1 MRLLHLRLFL
11 RSLLFLLAVT
21 WLGKAAF
28 AVYHRELFGTLALP
42 QQAYALL
49 WGLRFDL
56 ALAAAFALLA
66 FLAAHLVFRLAH
78 QPLQRPLRWFTLSG
92 ALLLIGLHGGDT
104 LYFSEAGRHLG
115 YELKDG
121 ANSAGELARMA
132 LFSYTATLIA
142 HLIAM
147 VIAGYAGWHLLAS
160 DATPARPTRR
170 WQHLAPEGQLFAV
183 LLLAALAV
191 RGGWQAVPMEPLHA
205 QQIGNGQQA
214 TLALNGVYNALF
226 SSVTPY
232 AIRPL
237 ITAAPTPEQLALVRA
252 MYADYAPQP
261 LPRPEV
267 PYNVVILFLESWS
280 AAWMASYGHDQVTT
294 PFFDELRAQS
304 LTTHGML
311 AGGHRTTE
319 GLFATLCSAQN
330 PLGQTVAQSQLQN
343 YSYRCLPHILRDEG
357 YASAFFQGTRKNT
370 SGTGA
375 FAQLLGFTD
384 SYGWEDL
391 RGRPLRHA
399 ENSWGMHDPDIYD
412 FALEKMRTLP
422 QPFLIGINTNTTH
435 DSQIPAGVTPAFG
448 ADTAINRYLSNLHF
462 ADAAL
467 RDFQQAVSAE
477 FGPTLFVIL
486 ADHAGLPSPRA
497 FTNHLIPFAIHGP
510 GVPPRES
517 PHYHSQRDIAPTALD
532 LLGLPAA
539 PGHTGMSLLSAGAT
553 SYADYYESG
562 TVGWVEGNRLVRRD
576 ISSAT
581 CTACTLANHVCQAP
595 APCSAGDRPQADRA
609 MAATTLM
616 QSLLFDGKMG
626 EFRRYSRPEET
637 RP

>member
-28 AVYHRELFGTLALP
+28 AVYHRELFGTLSLP

-78 QPLQRPLRWFTLSG
+78 QPLQRPLRWFTLAG

-147 VIAGYAGWHLLAS
+147 VIAGYAGWRLLAS
-160 DATPARPTRR
+160 DAMPVRPTRW

-412 FALEKMRTLP
+412 FALEKMRALP

-467 RDFQQAVSAE
+467 RDFHQAVSAE

-486 ADHAGLPSPRA
+486 ADHAGMPSNRV
-497 FTNHLIPFAIHGP
+497 FSNLLIPFAIHGSEAP
-510 GVPPRES
+510 AQERS
-517 PHYHSQRDIAPTALD
+517 SYHSQRDIAPTVLHVM
-532 LLGLPAA
+532 GMQLPAWF
-539 PGHTGMSLLSAGAT
+539 TGQTMLQDTNKG
-553 SYADYYESG
+553 YADYYEQG
-562 TVGWVEGNRLVRRD
+562 ALGWIEHDHAVIIPIANPNLYTCHLLTQHQLHGND
-576 ISSAT
+576 
-581 CTACTLANHVCQAP
+581 CQNEN
-595 APCSAGDRPQADRA
+595 AGQYERA
-609 MAATTLM
+609 MAFTIYAQHTLFHGNTM
-616 QSLLFDGKMG
+616 KPLA
-626 EFRRYSRPEET
+626 RN
-637 RP
+637 

>member
-1 MRLLHLRLFL
+1 MKLLHLRLFL
-11 RSLLFLLAVT
+11 HALLFLLAVT
-21 WLGKAAF
+21 FLGKTAF
-28 AVYHRELFGTLALP
+28 ALYHRELFSNLSLP
-42 QQAYALL
+42 QQVHALL

-56 ALAAAFALLA
+56 ALAAACALLA
-66 FLAAHLVFRLAH
+66 FLAAHLVFRLAR
-78 QPLQRPLRWFTLSG
+78 QPLQRPLRWFTLIA
-92 ALLLIGLHGGDT
+92 ALFLIGLHGGDT
-104 LYFSEAGRHLG
+104 LYYSEAGRHLG
-115 YELKDG
+115 YELKEG
-121 ANSAGELARMA
+121 MNSAGELARMA
-132 LFSYTATLIA
+132 LFSYTVTLIA
-142 HLIAM
+142 YLGAM
-147 VIAGYAGWHLLAS
+147 AFAVYAGLRLLTS
-160 DATPARPTRR
+160 DATPVRPARW

-214 TLALNGVYNALF
+214 TLALNGAYNALF

-232 AIRPL
+232 AIRPV
-237 ITAAPTPEQLALVRA
+237 ITAAPTPEQLAIVRA
-252 MYADYAPQP
+252 MYADYHPQP
-261 LPRPEV
+261 LPKPEA
-267 PYNVVILFLESWS
+267 PNNVVIMFLESWS
-280 AAWMASYGHDQVTT
+280 AAWMAPYGHDQVTT
-294 PFFDELRAQS
+294 PFFDELRSQS

-319 GLFATLCSAQN
+319 GMFATLCSAQN

-357 YASAFFQGTRKNT
+357 YSSAFFQGSRKNT

-375 FAQLLGFTD
+375 FAQLLGFSE

-391 RGRPLRHA
+391 RGRPLRHP

-412 FALEKMRTLP
+412 FALEKMRALP

-448 ADTAINRYLSNLHF
+448 SDTAINRYLSNLRF

-467 RDFQQAVSAE
+467 RDFHQAVNAE

-510 GVPPRES
+510 GVPPRAS
-517 PHYHSQRDIAPTALD
+517 PYYHSQRDIAPTALD

-539 PGHTGMSLLSAGAT
+539 PGHTGMSLLSEGVT

-562 TVGWVEGNRLVRRD
+562 TVGWIEGNRLVSRD
-576 ISSAT
+576 ISSTA

-595 APCSAGDRPQADRA
+595 TPCTAGDMPQSDRA
-609 MAATTLM
+609 IAITTLM
-616 QSLLFDGKMG
+616 QSLLFDGKLG
-626 EFRRYSRPEET
+626 EFRHRSHLVESRP
-637 RP
+637 